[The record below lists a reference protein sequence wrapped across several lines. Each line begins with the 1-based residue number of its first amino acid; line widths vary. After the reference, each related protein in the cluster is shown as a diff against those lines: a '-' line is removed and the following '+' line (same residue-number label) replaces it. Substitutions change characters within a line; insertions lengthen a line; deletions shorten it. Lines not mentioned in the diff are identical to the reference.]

1 MSYGDQ
7 TDTSEPPKSKP
18 VDFGAAIVFGLSF
31 GFILGLILDKT
42 GMGLATG
49 LSLATLVNAYG
60 EKKQNERNA
69 DVAFAISLAGFLVV
83 LLLWIVTALGW
94 L

>member
-1 MSYGDQ
+1 MSYRDQ
-7 TDTSEPPKSKP
+7 TDTSGPRKGKP
-18 VDFGAAIVFGLSF
+18 VDFGAAVVLGLCF
-31 GFILGLILDKT
+31 GFTLGLIVDNI

-69 DVAFAISLAGFLVV
+69 GVAFAIGLGGFLVV
-83 LLLWIVTALGW
+83 LLLWIVTGLGW

>member
-1 MSYGDQ
+1 MNYRDQ
-7 TDTSEPPKSKP
+7 TDTSGRRRSKP
-18 VDFGAAIVFGLSF
+18 VDSGAAIVLGLCF
-31 GFILGLILDKT
+31 GFILGLILDNI

-69 DVAFAISLAGFLVV
+69 GVAVAIGLGGFLVV
-83 LLLWIVTALGW
+83 LLLWIVTGLGW